1 MRQQSKHFRW
11 EYTSH
16 TVFSED
22 VWWCSRQNVFKPLDH
37 GLLARH
43 NQTGHESLPLGL
55 PLVAYR
61 FHVLCFFTN
70 VRKCGV
76 KNVKTLGKICKKR
89 RVTSIYIANI
99 SSQMLKAVLELKFYL
114 VRGNENV
121 KTAHTVNIGKNIYI
135 M

>member
-1 MRQQSKHFRW
+1 M
-11 EYTSH
+11 
-16 TVFSED
+16 
-22 VWWCSRQNVFKPLDH
+22 
-37 GLLARH
+37 
-43 NQTGHESLPLGL
+43 
-55 PLVAYR
+55 
-61 FHVLCFFTN
+61 FFTN